1 MFVFRKLLIKGLS
14 TINDVSQKSYTL
26 SPPLPPPPKK
36 IATTTTAM
44 DYETQTGLSWHSC
57 KQANPVNPKI

>member
-1 MFVFRKLLIKGLS
+1 MFVFRKLLIKGLC
-14 TINDVSQKSYTL
+14 TINDIFQKSYTL
-26 SPPLPPPPKK
+26 SPPPPQKKK

-57 KQANPVNPKI
+57 KQTNPVNPEI

>member
-1 MFVFRKLLIKGLS
+1 MFVFRKLLIKGLC
-14 TINDVSQKSYTL
+14 TINDVFQKSYTL
-26 SPPLPPPPKK
+26 FPPPPAKK

-57 KQANPVNPKI
+57 KQANPVNPEI

>member
-1 MFVFRKLLIKGLS
+1 MFVFRKLLIKGLC
-14 TINDVSQKSYTL
+14 TINDIFQKSYTL
-26 SPPLPPPPKK
+26 PPSPPPPPQKK

-57 KQANPVNPKI
+57 KQANPEI

>member
-1 MFVFRKLLIKGLS
+1 MFVFRKLLIKGLC
-14 TINDVSQKSYTL
+14 TINDIFQKSYTL
-26 SPPLPPPPKK
+26 SPPPPQKKK

-57 KQANPVNPKI
+57 KQANPVNPEI

>member
-1 MFVFRKLLIKGLS
+1 MFVFRKLLIKGLC
-14 TINDVSQKSYTL
+14 TINDVFQKSYML
-26 SPPLPPPPKK
+26 SPPPPPPEKK

-57 KQANPVNPKI
+57 KQANPVNPEI